1 MLRGDLRTGGNAHG
15 ASEDVPLMEGS
26 PKGGTFYDILFPD
39 MSLRRIIVWI
49 SFFQIVIYMLSC
61 LLSENLTAPNV
72 QVLMFLG
79 ATYGPAVKQGEIWR
93 LLCPVFLHA
102 NWWHLIINIVCM
114 LNLGLVIESKYKK
127 GNFLLLYFLSGVVG
141 NVLTTICNPC
151 QLAVGA
157 STSGF
162 GLIGFSILEIFLAW
176 SNLSRRAKNYY
187 IFNVSVF
194 VLFFFFVSF
203 SPTVD
208 FFGHIGGFLC
218 GAFLACHYN
227 RAMGYDSFQT
237 SLYYS
242 FACICALTVLY
253 LPVRLYVT
261 DMPCALFR

>member
-1 MLRGDLRTGGNAHG
+1 MLREDLQRGGNAQG
-15 ASEDVPLMEGS
+15 ASENVPLMEGS
-26 PKGGTFYDILFPD
+26 PKGGTFYDMLFPD
-39 MSLRRIIVWI
+39 MSPRRIIVWI
-49 SFFQIVIYMLSC
+49 SFAQIIIYILSC
-61 LLSENLTAPNV
+61 LLSENLTAPSV
-72 QVLMFLG
+72 QALMFLG
-79 ATYGPAVKQGEIWR
+79 ATYGPAIKQGEIWR
-93 LLCPVFLHA
+93 LLFPIFLHA
-102 NWWHLIINIVCM
+102 NWWHLIINIMCM

-127 GNFLLLYFLSGVVG
+127 GNFFFLYFLSGVVG
-141 NVLTTICNPC
+141 NILTTICNPC

-176 SNLSRRAKNYY
+176 ANLSRRAKNYY

-194 VLFFFFVSF
+194 VLFFLFVSF

-227 RAMGYDSFQT
+227 KAMGYDFFQT

-242 FACICALTVLY
+242 FACICALIVLY

-261 DMPCALFR
+261 DMPCVLFH